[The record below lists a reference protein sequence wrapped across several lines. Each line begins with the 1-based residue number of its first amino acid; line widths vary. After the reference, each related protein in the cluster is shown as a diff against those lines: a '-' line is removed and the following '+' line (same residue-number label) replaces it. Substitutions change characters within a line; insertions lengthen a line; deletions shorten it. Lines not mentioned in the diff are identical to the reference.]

1 MRRTETIEWRPFPR
15 FKPAEDGHY
24 LVDLV
29 KGAKTGVR
37 MWEWKN
43 GCWIFHRS
51 EEKNGLIK
59 AFAASPIGMTELKE
73 RFPEPEQIKEWKYD

>member
-29 KGAKTGVR
+29 KGANIA
-37 MWEWKN
+37 W
-43 GCWIFHRS
+43 
-51 EEKNGLIK
+51 
-59 AFAASPIGMTELKE
+59 AELPAPYMDQ
-73 RFPEPEQIKEWKYD
+73 RQQR